1 MSSKNCQHHPTRT
14 QPREC
19 PFSPRYG
26 YTTEETRDEYLET
39 NFTINIDSN
48 STGSIDADLDT
59 SKPLY
64 FWQLY
69 SIWGKQPII
78 DICSEFY
85 NSVYNDD
92 EEPWFRLVF
101 QQTGTKERHILA
113 QAAYWIDSM
122 GGGKLYHGGL
132 GRLKFHHSYNARHVM
147 NSTGASR
154 WMYHMKVS
162 IIKNRHHFVKD
173 PRILP
178 CIVLDF
184 LKTKM
189 QSLHLN
195 SSPLQCDI
203 L

>member
-1 MSSKNCQHHPTRT
+1 MK
-14 QPREC
+14 E
-19 PFSPRYG
+19 
-26 YTTEETRDEYLET
+26 
-39 NFTINIDSN
+39 
-48 STGSIDADLDT
+48 
-59 SKPLY
+59 
-64 FWQLY
+64 
-69 SIWGKQPII
+69 
-78 DICSEFY
+78 Y

-92 EEPWFRLVF
+92 EELWFRLVF
-101 QQTGTKERHILA
+101 QQTCTKERHILA
-113 QAAYWIDSM
+113 QAAYWIDSI

-189 QSLHLN
+189 QSYANFHGWELDEKDFQIEDYTI
-195 SSPLQCDI
+195 SPS
-203 L
+203 